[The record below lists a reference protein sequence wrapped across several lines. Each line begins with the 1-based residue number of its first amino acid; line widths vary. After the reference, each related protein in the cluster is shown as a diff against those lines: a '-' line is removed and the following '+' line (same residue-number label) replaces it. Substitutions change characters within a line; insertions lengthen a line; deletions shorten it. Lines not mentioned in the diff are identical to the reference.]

1 MARYAAERGDRVVLV
16 ERGGIGAG
24 ASGRNGGFLFRQPA
38 AWINEHLEES
48 AAIYAELQDNGPVP
62 FDFGPRP
69 QLVLAVEESELPHA
83 RAYAQSVCGEEVD
96 LREDDWFADDL
107 AGGYV
112 VEGGYVLDAMGATSA
127 MAEAARSAGVVLRL
141 GCEAKRILVDLN
153 RVAGLVTDAGIL
165 RCDRI
170 VVASGPRTRF
180 LLRTAGIDL
189 PISSTRGW
197 LMETAPVDRPPPY
210 SIEQAVWPVQEEM
223 GTLVAE
229 PTLAQVAAGEA
240 EEPSIVSLLLGGR
253 SAGQCLIGTSLGRS
267 LTEEAEGADTVR
279 RLAERATRVSPHLR
293 NVPVVAAWSGR
304 RAMSPDGLP
313 VVGPVTELEGLEI
326 ASAFSSIGMMTIP
339 AACKRLAE
347 GSPTPEHRPGRFA

>member
-1 MARYAAERGDRVVLV
+1 
-16 ERGGIGAG
+16 
-24 ASGRNGGFLFRQPA
+24 
-38 AWINEHLEES
+38 LEES
-48 AAIYAELQDNGPVP
+48 AAIYAELQDDGPVP

-83 RAYAQSVCGEEVD
+83 RVYAESVGGEEVD
-96 LREDDWFADDL
+96 LRQDDWFAGDL

-112 VEGGYVLDAMGATSA
+112 VEGGHVLDAMGATSA
-127 MAEAARSAGVVLRL
+127 MAEAARRAGVELRL
-141 GCEAKRILVDLN
+141 CCEAKRILVDVD

-165 RCDRI
+165 RCDRL

-189 PISSTRGW
+189 PISSSRGW

-210 SIEQAVWPVQEEM
+210 SIEQAVWPEQEEM
-223 GTLVAE
+223 GALVAE
-229 PTLAQVAAGEA
+229 PTLAQVAAGKA
-240 EEPSIVSLLLGGR
+240 EEPGIVSLLLGGR
-253 SAGQCLIGTSLGRS
+253 SAGQCLIGTSLRRS

-279 RLAERATRVSPHLR
+279 RLAERAARVSPHLR
-293 NVPVVAAWSGR
+293 EVPIVAAWSGR

-313 VVGPVTELEGLEI
+313 VVGPVPELEGLEV
-326 ASAFSSIGMMTIP
+326 ASGFSSIGMMTIP

-347 GSPTPEHRPGRFA
+347 GSPTAEHAPGRFA